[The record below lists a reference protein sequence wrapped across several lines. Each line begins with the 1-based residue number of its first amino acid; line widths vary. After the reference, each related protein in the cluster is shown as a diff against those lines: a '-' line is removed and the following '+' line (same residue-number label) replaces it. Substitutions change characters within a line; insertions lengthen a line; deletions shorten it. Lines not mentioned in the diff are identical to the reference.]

1 MEFPEDGN
9 NRERLTLSEAIVAVM
24 RTRKMTPAQVA
35 TRMESGR
42 NRATLYRIL
51 SGATQDPKVSTFVD
65 ICQALDVSPIEVLQ
79 LAAIVPRRPR
89 DTDLLD
95 IRLRQI
101 FRRIQD
107 LGGGNK
113 ALAVSQL
120 DALVGTLEE
129 HSGQKAEE
137 ETEPATDG
145 AEQPDK
151 AEQEYTQEGV

>member
-1 MEFPEDGN
+1 MQFPEDGN
-9 NRERLTLSEAIVAVM
+9 NQDRLTLSQAIVAVM
-24 RTRKMTPAQVA
+24 RTRNMTPAQVA
-35 TRMESGR
+35 ARMESGR

-79 LAAIVPRRPR
+79 LAAVVPRRPR

-107 LGGGNK
+107 LEGGYKG
-113 ALAVSQL
+113 LAVSQL
-120 DALVGTLEE
+120 DAMVGTLED
-129 HSGQKAEE
+129 HSGQGEQE
-137 ETEPATDG
+137 SEPT
-145 AEQPDK
+145 AEQSDESEQT
-151 AEQEYTQEGV
+151 EQEYVPEGV